1 MQQKKMK
8 IIILTAVVVAV
19 ALVITAVVLG
29 ISKSKMNVLDGP
41 GMERQPEDYL
51 TACTY
56 YEGGGMEGG
65 YESLELRLQ
74 SDGTVLFRYFSC
86 PYSGAQEE
94 SFEKAFPSN
103 EVFSTIRDICK
114 KTGVLTW
121 GALPDSDLQ
130 LLDAPVTSVSFS
142 YFEDQQYAVNQN
154 QLLPERGEGLFT
166 EIYNALISLKE

>member
-1 MQQKKMK
+1 MK
-8 IIILTAVVVAV
+8 IIILTAVVIAV
-19 ALVITAVVLG
+19 ALAITAVVIG
-29 ISKSKMNVLDGP
+29 ISKSKMKMNVLDGP

-74 SDGTVLFRYFSC
+74 HDGTVLFRYSSC
-86 PYSGAQEE
+86 PHNGAQEE
-94 SFEKAFPSN
+94 SYEKSFPSN
-103 EVFSTIRDICK
+103 AVFSTIRDICK

-121 GALPDSDLQ
+121 GTLPESDLQ

-142 YFEDQQYAVNQN
+142 YFEDQQYTVHQN
-154 QLLPERGEGLFT
+154 QLLPESGEGLFN